1 MVYEFEGQH
10 GGGLE
15 LDVEA
20 AADDSRLMIVDDA
33 KC

>member
-10 GGGLE
+10 GGVE

-20 AADDSRLMIVDDA
+20 AADGSRLMIVDDA